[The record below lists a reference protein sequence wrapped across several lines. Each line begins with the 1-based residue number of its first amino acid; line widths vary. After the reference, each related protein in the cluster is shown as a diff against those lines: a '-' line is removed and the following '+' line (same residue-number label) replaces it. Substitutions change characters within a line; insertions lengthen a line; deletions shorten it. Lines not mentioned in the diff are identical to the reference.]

1 MTRGSLFHEQTAR
14 QRLAALVDPGSFDEL
29 LPPPERIITGP
40 YLAQL
45 GSRCRS
51 TTASSSAAPGLAAGR
66 SYIAAQV
73 GQFVGGAVG
82 EIHGAKLT
90 GLFKAAARDGMPCVV
105 IVESGGVRLHEGSA
119 GEIAI
124 AETMRAIFECRA
136 KKVPTIA
143 VIATDIGAY
152 GGMGI
157 LSTCC
162 DFRVMTEHGRLG
174 ISGPIVI
181 EKWMGKKAYDL
192 SNRALVWKT
201 SGGKTKYSLGDADT
215 LVHDTSE
222 AVREAIGK
230 LLSGRVPSASRR
242 SRRAR
247 RELERRL
254 RRFGARRTIRTPV
267 WKGMGVRDVARA
279 CSPRGPS
286 SWPSPGAE
294 SRPAMMKSATRTL
307 LAKLFGATAKG
318 ISAEKS
324 ILTGYAPS
332 AALSVSSAPV
342 TAPISTTAALRPAAH
357 VIGCAEKHPRMPIV
371 MLV

>member
-1 MTRGSLFHEQTAR
+1 MSRGPLFHEQTAR
-14 QRLAALVDPGSFDEL
+14 QRLAALVDAGSFAEL
-29 LPPPERIITGP
+29 LPPPERITSP

-45 GSRCRS
+45 GIPVSFDD
-51 TTASSSAAPGLAAGR
+51 GLVIGR
-66 SYIAAQV
+66 AKIGGRKVYIAAQV

-90 GLFKAAARDGMPCVV
+90 GLFKAAARDKVPCIV

-143 VIATDIGAY
+143 VIGSDIGAY

-181 EKWMGKKAYDL
+181 EKWMGKKAYDS

-201 SGGKTKYSLGDADT
+201 SGGKTKYLLGDADA
-215 LVHDTSE
+215 LVHDDAG
-222 AVREAIGK
+222 AVREAVGK
-230 LLSGRVPSASRR
+230 LLGKSSAVTIKSVK
-242 SRRAR
+242 AR
-247 RELERRL
+247 QKELEKRL
-254 RRFGARRTIRTPV
+254 KRFGETADPDAV
-267 WKGMGVRDVARA
+267 WKGMGVRNVAA
-279 CSPRGPS
+279 ASLASGPEFAAMAKRG
-286 SWPSPGAE
+286 
-294 SRPAMMKSATRTL
+294 K
-307 LAKLFGATAKG
+307 
-318 ISAEKS
+318 
-324 ILTGYAPS
+324 
-332 AALSVSSAPV
+332 
-342 TAPISTTAALRPAAH
+342 
-357 VIGCAEKHPRMPIV
+357 
-371 MLV
+371 

>member
-1 MTRGSLFHEQTAR
+1 MTTSPLFHEQTAR
-14 QRLAALVDPGSFDEL
+14 QRIASLADAGSFTEL
-29 LPPPERIITGP
+29 LPPPERLTSP

-45 GSRCRS
+45 GIPVSFDDGVVIGH
-51 TTASSSAAPGLAAGR
+51 AKIDGKKV
-66 SYIAAQV
+66 YIAAQV

-90 GLFKAAARDGMPCVV
+90 GLFKAAARDSVPCVV
-105 IVESGGVRLHEGSA
+105 IIESGGVRLHEGSS

-181 EKWMGKKAYDL
+181 EKWMGKKAYDS

-201 SGGKTKYSLGDADT
+201 SGGKTKYLLGDADA
-215 LVHDTSE
+215 LVHDGAN
-222 AVREAIGK
+222 AVREAIAK
-230 LLSGRVPSASRR
+230 LLTKSSAVSLKAVKARQKEL
-242 SRRAR
+242 AR
-247 RELERRL
+247 RLK
-254 RRFGARRTIRTPV
+254 RFGETDDPDAV

-279 CSPRGPS
+279 SLASGPEF
-286 SWPSPGAE
+286 A
-294 SRPAMMKSATRTL
+294 A
-307 LAKLFGATAKG
+307 LAKRGK
-318 ISAEKS
+318 
-324 ILTGYAPS
+324 
-332 AALSVSSAPV
+332 
-342 TAPISTTAALRPAAH
+342 
-357 VIGCAEKHPRMPIV
+357 
-371 MLV
+371 